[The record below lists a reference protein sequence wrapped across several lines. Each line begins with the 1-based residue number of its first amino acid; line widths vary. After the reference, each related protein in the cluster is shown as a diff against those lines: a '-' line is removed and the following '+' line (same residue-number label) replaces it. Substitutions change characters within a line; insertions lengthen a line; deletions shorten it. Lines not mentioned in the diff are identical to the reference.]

1 VTPDE
6 TLRIVRFVRA
16 ACPQQKLDEY
26 TPDAWHILL
35 ADIAYTDA
43 LTATQTLAKRQPFVS
58 PAEIIGEVKRIRAD
72 RLRAHGNA
80 EPDAD
85 GDDARAYLAA
95 IRAYRKAI
103 ADGYEVQPPP
113 RPSIEGQKRVE
124 ELIGAAGTLPADLA
138 HAAAKQARRESAARR
153 RAEDAARV
161 ERHRQ
166 RRLAIEAARAELS
179 EPA

>member
-1 VTPDE
+1 MNAEE
-6 TLRIVRFVRA
+6 TIKLARFVRA
-16 ACPQQKLDEY
+16 ACPQQKFDEY
-26 TPDAWHILL
+26 TADAWLMLL
-35 ADIAYTDA
+35 AEVEYRDA
-43 LTATQTLAKRQPFVS
+43 MTAAQTLAKRQPFVA

-103 ADGYEVQPPP
+103 ADGRNIPPPP

-138 HAAAKQARRESAARR
+138 RAAVDQARRESAARR

-161 ERHRQ
+161 EEHQQ
-166 RRLAIEAARAELS
+166 RRLAIEAARSELGES
-179 EPA
+179 A